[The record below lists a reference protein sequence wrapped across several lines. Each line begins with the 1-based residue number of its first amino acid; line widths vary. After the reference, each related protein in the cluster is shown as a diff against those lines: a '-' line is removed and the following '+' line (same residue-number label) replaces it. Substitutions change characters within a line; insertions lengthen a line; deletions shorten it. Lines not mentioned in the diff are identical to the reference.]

1 MLVDAFST
9 ERRDGSVRAF
19 EVRPRRQG
27 ETYTTPMIE
36 SIDARLHEIAT
47 KAGTTLD
54 EVLAFLDSPAGRRLR
69 GMLATGL
76 IVSVPLLMRVPGLR
90 RSPLGRAI
98 EVAGGATLVV
108 KLAELVRDWER
119 GQRPSV
125 VDSQP
130 A

>member
-1 MLVDAFST
+1 MSVDAFST
-9 ERRDGSVRAF
+9 ERRDRSVRAF
-19 EVRPRRQG
+19 EVRPRRQR

-36 SIDARLHEIAT
+36 AMDVRLHEIAT
-47 KAGTTLD
+47 KAGATVD
-54 EVLAFLDSPAGRRLR
+54 DVLTFLDSPPGRRLR

-119 GQRPSV
+119 GQRHGAV
-125 VDSQP
+125 NSQP

>member
-1 MLVDAFST
+1 MIDA
-9 ERRDGSVRAF
+9 
-19 EVRPRRQG
+19 
-27 ETYTTPMIE
+27 
-36 SIDARLHEIAT
+36 IDARLHEIAA
-47 KAGTTLD
+47 KAGATVD
-54 EVLAFLDSPAGRRLR
+54 DVLTFLDSPAGRRLR

-119 GQRPSV
+119 GQRPGV